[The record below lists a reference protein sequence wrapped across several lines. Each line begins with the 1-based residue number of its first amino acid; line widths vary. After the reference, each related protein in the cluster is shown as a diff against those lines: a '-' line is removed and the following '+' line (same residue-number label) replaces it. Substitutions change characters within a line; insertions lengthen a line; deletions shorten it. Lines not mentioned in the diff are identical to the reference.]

1 MKGLRKFSSAICEE
15 IDYLI
20 LQRPHLDILEAD
32 QDDVKCF
39 ESKDNVR
46 NHCQSL
52 LSER

>member
-20 LQRPHLDILEAD
+20 LHLDFLEAD

-46 NHCQSL
+46 NH
-52 LSER
+52 EIGGDY